1 MRNFL
6 AFVGLV
12 VVAFVGVGWYLG
24 WYKLA
29 FTPGKDGKQN
39 ISVEVD
45 VKKAETDIGKKV
57 EQGGHLIKDN
67 LKKEDATPPEEF
79 VGPPEPKAK
88 VNSPAPR

>member
-29 FTPGKDGKQN
+29 FSAGKDGKQN

-45 VKKAETDIGKKV
+45 LKKAETDIEKKV
-57 EQGGHLIKDN
+57 GQGGQLIKDN

-79 VGPPEPKAK
+79 VGPLEPKAK
-88 VNSPAPR
+88 VNTPAPR